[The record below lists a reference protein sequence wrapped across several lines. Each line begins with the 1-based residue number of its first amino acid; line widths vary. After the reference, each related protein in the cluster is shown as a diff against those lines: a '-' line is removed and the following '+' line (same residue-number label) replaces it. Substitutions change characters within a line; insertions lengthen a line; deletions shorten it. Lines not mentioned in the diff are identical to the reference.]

1 MNNKNKPN
9 NKKAAPKQANAA
21 PAPVAPKE
29 PAKPR
34 GDRPPGRLM
43 EFGKY
48 ITNQNP
54 TAFFIEST
62 AKTGKFEVIAVDDKG
77 ATHMVAS
84 APNYD
89 IALSMLRTCQD
100 ICNNELGIDPTLPWK
115 QYDGIVSGIWDS
127 YFNECAATAN
137 DRVGL
142 ELVQSDPQRA
152 KNLVDSFR
160 TEPIIRFGLFAC
172 TRKDIKQFELLEMG
186 SGASWFIRARDNRG
200 DMHLCAT
207 GGSGDEVK
215 MSLLMNDF
223 IKLANQ
229 QYADDELRAEWS
241 AANPDSNKP
250 ASTAAAAKP
259 EPAAAVP
266 ATDAEKKRDPLKKW
280 KRVMKK
286 RPKPAGDKKEKED
299 EDTDDKN
306 QFEEYSDYEED
317 GFIGDPPPAQ
327 PTTEKEKPKEEKKPP
342 LPPRNGLAASRA
354 LVTDGSDMEDE
365 DDEDDAEEFVR
376 LADPKVL
383 KKQAQKPLHDGKL
396 TLDKPTEDAGI
407 KAENFTICTGTSL
420 PNGSVEVVGVSKGD
434 ASGEIKK

>member
-54 TAFFIEST
+54 TAFYIEST
-62 AKTGKFEVIAVDDKG
+62 AKTGKFEVIAVDASG

-241 AANPDSNKP
+241 AVNPDSNKP
-250 ASTAAAAKP
+250 AASAAAKT

-327 PTTEKEKPKEEKKPP
+327 PTTEKEKQKDEKKPP
-342 LPPRNGLAASRA
+342 LPPRNGLTASRA

-376 LADPKVL
+376 LADPKAL

-396 TLDKPTEDAGI
+396 TLDKPTDDAGI
-407 KAENFTICTGTSL
+407 KAESFTICTGTAL